1 MLITHDRSF
10 PESGK
15 KNKDNIEQRINMIWK
30 FNPILKKTIW
40 GGGRIAAYKGIEI
53 DSEEIGES
61 WELSGVKGSESVVTE
76 GPDKGLTLTGLID
89 RYKSSLLGERN
100 YTRFG
105 HSFPLLIKF
114 IDARDDLSVQVH
126 PDDTM
131 ARRLGHSCGKT
142 EMWYVL
148 DANKGARLANG
159 FKSPVNPDDYE
170 RLVSSG
176 EIEEVLNFN
185 TIEKGDVYFIPA
197 GRVHAIGKGAFVAEI
212 QQTSDDTF
220 RLYDYHR
227 KGADGKER
235 ELHTELAKE
244 AIDFNDCGGK
254 REEYTLLENIP
265 VNVVRSPFFTTNILV
280 LGHEMMRDYSEADT
294 FVAIVATEGVATLV
308 CGNQEITLRQ
318 GETALVS
325 ADSNSLILRPYGEFA
340 ALETYIK

>member
-1 MLITHDRSF
+1 
-10 PESGK
+10 
-15 KNKDNIEQRINMIWK
+15 MIWK

-40 GGGRIAAYKGIEI
+40 GGDRIAEYKGIET
-53 DSEEIGES
+53 DLSEIGES
-61 WELSGVKGSESVVTE
+61 WELSGVPGSESVVAE
-76 GPDKGLTLTGLID
+76 GPDIGMTLTGLID

-105 HSFPLLIKF
+105 HNFPLLIKF

-126 PDDTM
+126 PDDDM
-131 ARRLGHSCGKT
+131 ARRLGHPCGKT

-148 DANKGARLANG
+148 DSNNGARLANG
-159 FKSPVNPDDYE
+159 FKTPVDPADYE

-176 EIEEVLNFN
+176 DIENTLNFN

-220 RLYDYHR
+220 RLYDYRR
-227 KGADGKER
+227 KGPDGKER

-244 AIDFNDCGGK
+244 AIDFNDCGGR

-265 VNVVRSPFFTTNILV
+265 VNVVRTPFFTTNILV
-280 LGHEMMRDYSEADT
+280 LEHEMMRDYSEADT
-294 FVAIVATEGVATLV
+294 FVALVATSGAATLV
-308 CGNQEITLRQ
+308 CGSQEMEIKQ
-318 GETALVS
+318 GETALIS
-325 ADSNSLILRPYGEFA
+325 ADSISLILRPRGEFS